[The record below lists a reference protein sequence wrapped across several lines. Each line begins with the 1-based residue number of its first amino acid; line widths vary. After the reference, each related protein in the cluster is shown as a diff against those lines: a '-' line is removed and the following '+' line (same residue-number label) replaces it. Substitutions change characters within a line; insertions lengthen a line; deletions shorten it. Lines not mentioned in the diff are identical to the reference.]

1 MKILIKKYDFFSTEP
16 DCKTLALRTPTPTP
30 TTTTTANKQI
40 KHARTITPLTCLYVY
55 FRHFVIKQ
63 KYVSSRCFYY
73 RTRFKRGIDLYPLL
87 KHR

>member
-16 DCKTLALRTPTPTP
+16 DCKTLALRTPHPP
-30 TTTTTANKQI
+30 TTTANKQI
-40 KHARTITPLTCLYVY
+40 KHARTITPLTCLIVY
-55 FRHFVIKQ
+55 FRHFFIKE
-63 KYVSSRCFYY
+63 KHVSSRCFYY